1 MLPSIEHRIAA
12 ELGVR
17 PAQVNAAI
25 ALLDEGATVP
35 FISRYRK
42 EATDGL
48 DDTQLRNLEERLTYL
63 RDLEERRTAILASI
77 DEQGKL
83 TPELKAEISDA
94 ETKQRLEDLY
104 LPYKQKRRTKAQIA
118 REAGIEPLALGL
130 LEDPNLTPDD
140 EAEKFIN
147 AEAGFADVR
156 AVLDGARQILME
168 KFAEDAELLGGLRA
182 YLSEHGHVRS
192 TVVEGKE
199 TEGAKFRD
207 WFDFAEPIATMPS
220 HRALALLRGRN
231 EGMLQVALVL
241 DSELDPES
249 VKPGT
254 QNPCEQRIAVR
265 FGIKPQGRPADKW
278 LADTVRWTW
287 KVKVYTHLELEL
299 MNELRERAEEE
310 AIRVFGRNLKDLLLA
325 ARPAS
330 TSRWASTRAS
340 APAARSPSSTPP
352 ARCSTTPPSTRMSR
366 AATGTARSPPSA
378 ASPPSTRS
386 AWSPSATA
394 RPAGKPTSWCRTS

>member
-1 MLPSIEHRIAA
+1 MLPPIEHRIAA

-48 DDTQLRNLEERLTYL
+48 DDTQLRNLEERQTYL
-63 RDLEERRTAILASI
+63 RDLENRRKAIISSI

-83 TPELKAEISDA
+83 TPELRAEVMNA

-118 REAGIEPLALGL
+118 REAGIEPLALSL
-130 LEDPNLTPDD
+130 LENPSLTPEE
-140 EAEKFIN
+140 EADKFLN
-147 AEAGFADVR
+147 AEAGFADSK

-168 KFAEDAELLGGLRA
+168 KFAEDAQLLGSLRE
-182 YLSEHGHVRS
+182 YLSEHGLVRS

-199 TEGAKFRD
+199 IEGAKFRD
-207 WFDFAEPIATMPS
+207 WFDFNEPVTSMPS

-231 EGMLQVALVL
+231 EGILQVALIL
-241 DSELDPES
+241 DSELDAEAA
-249 VKPGT
+249 KPGT

-265 FGIKPQGRPADKW
+265 FGIKPQNRPADKW
-278 LADTVRWTW
+278 LTDTVRWTW

-310 AIRVFGRNLKDLLLA
+310 AIRVFGRNLKDCCSLPP
-325 ARPAS
+325 PAS
-330 TSRWASTRAS
+330 
-340 APAARSPSSTPP
+340 
-352 ARCSTTPPSTRMSR
+352 M
-366 AATGTARSPPSA
+366 
-378 ASPPSTRS
+378 
-386 AWSPSATA
+386 
-394 RPAGKPTSWCRTS
+394 

>member
-1 MLPSIEHRIAA
+1 MLPPIEHRIAN

-63 RDLEERRTAILASI
+63 RDLEDRRAAILASI
-77 DEQGKL
+77 EGQGKL
-83 TPELKAEISDA
+83 TPELRAEISDA

-130 LEDPNLTPDD
+130 LADPNLAPEE
-140 EAEKFIN
+140 EAGKYLN
-147 AEAGFADVR
+147 AEAGFADAK

-168 KFAEDAELLGGLRA
+168 KFAEDAELLGQLRE
-182 YLSEHGHVRS
+182 YLNEHGQLRS

-199 TEGAKFRD
+199 NEGAKFRD
-207 WFDFAEPIATMPS
+207 WFDFAEPITSMPS

-231 EGMLQVALVL
+231 EGMLHVALVL
-241 DSELDPES
+241 DSELDEA
-249 VKPGT
+249 KIQPGPG
-254 QNPCEQRIAVR
+254 PCEQRIAVR
-265 FGIKPQGRPADKW
+265 FGIRNQNRPADKW
-278 LADTVRWTW
+278 LQDTVRWTW
-287 KVKVYTHLELEL
+287 KVKVHTHLELEL
-299 MNELRERAEEE
+299 MNQLRERAEEE
-310 AIRVFGRNLKDLLLA
+310 AIRIFGKNLK
-325 ARPAS
+325 
-330 TSRWASTRAS
+330 
-340 APAARSPSSTPP
+340 
-352 ARCSTTPPSTRMSR
+352 
-366 AATGTARSPPSA
+366 
-378 ASPPSTRS
+378 
-386 AWSPSATA
+386 
-394 RPAGKPTSWCRTS
+394 